1 LGGGY
6 GRNRAVPLVNGNQD
20 ATSTPGNAGN
30 HVWRGRRTIIKL
42 PEGSEITLVGQVVDH
57 PEMVE
62 VTWKGQSVWIFAIDF
77 AARTED
83 VARPK
88 TRAISVGAGAPKWE
102 ADIIV
107 NVPTKTPAGTE
118 HRTFRTT
125 RVRRFNSAGRELF

>member
-1 LGGGY
+1 MATKTL
-6 GRNRAVPLVNGNQD
+6 LLNQETQGTM
-20 ATSTPGNAGN
+20 AEE
-30 HVWRGRRTIIKL
+30 GRRTIIKL

-77 AARTED
+77 AARTKD
-83 VARPK
+83 DACPSAR
-88 TRAISVGAGAPKWE
+88 AMSVGAGAPKSE

-107 NVPTKTPAGTE
+107 NVPTKTPASTD
-118 HRTFRTT
+118 HRTVRTT